1 MNTSGTWLL
10 KDEQGNQFGP
20 VVWESLLGW
29 ASDGRIGPS
38 DQISP
43 DGTHWRNA
51 ADIAELQME
60 WLVELSPG
68 NYYGPITRNAAEGLI
83 RNGNV
88 PASASVYHRLS
99 PDARTEV
106 EAHRHEMDRAVILLN
121 DLRRQLADVQANFV
135 AQEQTAK
142 KQAEELARSAERE
155 KKMEQ
160 ELLTASAQLSAQ
172 RQQLTSA
179 LQQQQLAQ
187 RKSLTVQAELENMKD
202 ILQRAKEQERANA
215 ADAEDARN
223 QAREAEQKL
232 ASSLMLNES
241 LQQEIHSLQKI
252 QLDLQR
258 ETELARKQ
266 IETENLARETLC
278 QEKDR
283 VIEALRREKEDA
295 EERTRELEAE
305 LEKRKSLNE
314 EQTVEVVEA
323 EIITPQSEPYRQQ
336 TPPSPTQTSVPF
348 QPGQQQQQTLAALE
362 AQVQRELAAMRASG
376 QMASFLKK

>member
-1 MNTSGTWLL
+1 M

-29 ASDGRIGPS
+29 ATDGRIGPS

-51 ADIAELQME
+51 SDVAELQME

-68 NYYGPITRNAAEGLI
+68 NYYGPITRSAAESLI
-83 RNGNV
+83 RDKSV
-88 PASASVYHRLS
+88 PAGASVYHRLS
-99 PDARTEV
+99 LDARTEV

-121 DLRRQLADVQANFV
+121 DLRRQLADVQANYL
-135 AQEQTAK
+135 AQEKTAK
-142 KQAEELARSAERE
+142 EQAESLARSAEKE

-160 ELLTASAQLSAQ
+160 ELLTASAQLSTQ
-172 RQQLTSA
+172 RQQLSSS

-187 RKSLTVQAELENMKD
+187 RKVITLQAELENMKD
-202 ILQRAKEQERANA
+202 ILQRAKEQERVSAT
-215 ADAEDARN
+215 DAEEARN
-223 QAREAEQKL
+223 QAQEATQKL

-241 LQQEIHSLQKI
+241 LQQEIDALRKI

-266 IETENLARETLC
+266 IETENLARETLR
-278 QEKDR
+278 QEKDHM
-283 VIEALRREKEDA
+283 IETIRLEKEEA
-295 EERTRELEAE
+295 EARVRQLEAE
-305 LEKRKSLNE
+305 LENRKRTNE
-314 EQTVEVVEA
+314 TQQVEVVEA
-323 EIITPQSEPYRQQ
+323 EVVTPQSEPYRQQ
-336 TPPSPTQTSVPF
+336 PPPAAAQMNSPF